1 MDTNIKTCLLL
12 LLLFLDASSGSR
24 VKGFRHVINPAN
36 PPSEVIGDMEMRELI
51 AAHAMLDYEKPIPNP
66 RHEKGR
72 PGGGRADSF
81 KDGTELTYS
90 SGHEV
95 NIIEMMKGRK
105 LLLALDAMLDYQEP
119 GANPGH
125 EPRKG
130 GGRGR

>member
-1 MDTNIKTCLLL
+1 MLPQVKIFIILF
-12 LLLFLDASSGSR
+12 LLFDL
-24 VKGFRHVINPAN
+24 
-36 PPSEVIGDMEMRELI
+36 
-51 AAHAMLDYEKPIPNP
+51 PIS
-66 RHEKGR
+66 
-72 PGGGRADSF
+72 GRADNF
-81 KDGTELTYS
+81 KDGMELTYS

-130 GGRGR
+130 GGRGP